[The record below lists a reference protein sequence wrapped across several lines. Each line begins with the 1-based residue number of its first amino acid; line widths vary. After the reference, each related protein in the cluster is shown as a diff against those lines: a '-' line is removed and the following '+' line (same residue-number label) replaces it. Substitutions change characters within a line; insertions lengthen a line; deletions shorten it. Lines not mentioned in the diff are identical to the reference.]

1 MSDSTGSHVPP
12 VSGPVSEDEVPP
24 AGPTNLKKVV
34 AASMAGT
41 VVEWYEFFIY
51 GTATALGV
59 FSVVFFPGET
69 AKAGLIYGFSTY
81 AIGFVAR
88 PLGGLVFGHFGDKYG
103 RKKLLQLSIFIV
115 GIATFLM
122 GCIPSHSVIGF
133 GAPLLLV
140 ILRFIQGFAVGGE
153 WGGAV
158 LLISEHSPNNRRAFW
173 GSFPQVGVP
182 LGNFIATVV
191 MLVLN
196 ATLSQDAFFSW
207 GWRIAFFLSAIIV
220 FVGWWIRRSVED
232 APIFKQAS
240 AHEEELIEHR
250 PAFVD
255 VFRLYPREIIVSM
268 LCRAGENVLYYTIVT
283 FSITYLTGVGIKPVP
298 ILGFMLIAHGVEIFW
313 IPLVASWADRIG
325 RRPIY
330 MTGAVLMIVYAWVGF
345 LLFDGSR
352 NGGSPVWFT
361 LGLVLGVL
369 VHGLMYAVQP
379 ALMSEMFPTK
389 IRYTAVSIGA
399 QLTSVFSGSVAPL
412 IGVALLSNVAA
423 KGAPVTEANSDW
435 SKVAIYVAL
444 MGVVSLIGT
453 LMYKETRGASLADVD
468 ALDRRQKSISG
479 HRR

>member
-1 MSDSTGSHVPP
+1 MSEATGAPVPNR
-12 VSGPVSEDEVPP
+12 VSADDTPP

-41 VVEWYEFFIY
+41 VVEWYEFFVY
-51 GTATALGV
+51 GTAVALGV

-69 AKAGLIYGFSTY
+69 ARTGLIYGFSTY
-81 AIGFVAR
+81 AVGFVAR
-88 PLGGLVFGHFGDKYG
+88 PLGGLVFGHFGDKFG

-122 GCIPSHSVIGF
+122 GCIPSYATIGF

-153 WGGAV
+153 WGGAI

-182 LGNFIATVV
+182 LGNLIATVV

-196 ATLSQDAFFSW
+196 ATLSEEDFFSW
-207 GWRIAFFLSAIIV
+207 GWRVAFWLSAVIV

-232 APIFKQAS
+232 APIFKAAS
-240 AHEEELIEHR
+240 EHEEEMIAHR
-250 PAFVD
+250 PAFID
-255 VFRLYPREIIVSM
+255 VFRLYPREIIISM
-268 LCRAGENVLYYTIVT
+268 LCRAGENVLYYTVVT
-283 FSITYLTGVGIKPVP
+283 FSITYLTGIGIRPLT
-298 ILGFMLIAHGVEIFW
+298 ILTFMLIAHAVECVW
-313 IPLVASWADRIG
+313 IPIVATWADKIG

-330 MTGAVLMIVYAWVGF
+330 MAGAALMIGYAWAGF
-345 LLFDGSR
+345 ALFDGSR
-352 NGGSPVWFT
+352 NGGSPIWFT
-361 LGLVLGVL
+361 LGLLVGVL

-423 KGAPVTEANSDW
+423 RGTPVTDANSDW
-435 SKVAIYVAL
+435 SNVAIYVAI
-444 MGVVSLIGT
+444 MGVVSLVGT
-453 LMYKETRGASLADVD
+453 ILYKETKGTDLADVD
-468 ALDRRQKSISG
+468 ALDRRQKSVSPG
-479 HRR
+479 RR